1 MEIPPS
7 DPVELFG
14 RRVARTA
21 WGLVIV
27 GAAAELIL
35 RKSLPGAASL
45 TGAGAVA
52 IINFRWLEA
61 VLQRV
66 AQPEKPQYGRAAVL
80 RIVGRLA
87 LFAGM
92 FAALLWVPQVE
103 PVAVVLGIS
112 ALVVALVFEG
122 IRWGVVGGA

>member
-1 MEIPPS
+1 MGIPPAE
-7 DPVELFG
+7 PVERFC

-21 WGLVIV
+21 WGLLIV

-35 RKSLPGAASL
+35 RKSLVGAASL
-45 TGAGAVA
+45 TGGGAVA
-52 IINFRWLEA
+52 IINFRWLGA

-66 AQPEKPQYGRAAVL
+66 AQPEKPQYDRAAVL

-92 FAALLWVPQVE
+92 FAALLLVPKIE
-103 PVAVVLGIS
+103 PVAVMLGFS
-112 ALVVALVFEG
+112 TLVVALIFEG
-122 IRWGVVGGA
+122 IRWGTVGGG

>member
-1 MEIPPS
+1 
-7 DPVELFG
+7 
-14 RRVARTA
+14 
-21 WGLVIV
+21 LVIV

-66 AQPEKPQYGRAAVL
+66 AQPEKPQYDRAAVL

-122 IRWGVVGGA
+122 IRGGMVGGA